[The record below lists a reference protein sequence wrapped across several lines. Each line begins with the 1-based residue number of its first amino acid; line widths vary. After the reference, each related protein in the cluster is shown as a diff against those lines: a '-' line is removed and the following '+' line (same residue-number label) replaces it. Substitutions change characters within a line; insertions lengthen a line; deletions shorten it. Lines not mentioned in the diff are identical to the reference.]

1 MACGPKTTASE
12 PIALETTNTYVSEVE
27 SDNQLLKETKKGALT
42 DKEGFKDIGY
52 FTYTT
57 YTDEN
62 TGQLVRI
69 KNVETIDATT
79 TENYYFNDDVL
90 VLIKISETNQTNK
103 FIYTNGNKIRTAP
116 GVSAVEKTLY
126 LNKAKRFKK
135 AFKKSKK

>member
-1 MACGPKTTASE
+1 MACGPKSTASE
-12 PIALETTNTYVSEVE
+12 PITLEATNTYVSEVE

-57 YTDEN
+57 YTDKK

-69 KNVETIDATT
+69 KNVETIEGTT

-90 VLIKISETNQTNK
+90 VLIKISETDETNK

-116 GVSAVEKTLY
+116 NVKAVEKTMY